1 MALLTPSSPFPLKS
15 KTLDLQGFMVSFRWW
30 RRGESNPRP
39 NTNHADIYVCSFRF
53 NFAWSCPETGHS
65 FARHL
70 LKFGSRPG
78 VPALNLALL
87 SSLRSA

>member
-1 MALLTPSSPFPLKS
+1 MTI
-15 KTLDLQGFMVSFRWW
+15 KTWW